1 MKTMI
6 RSLAE
11 FTRKTCTKMAGGC
24 PGYGSGAA
32 VKGNTN
38 ATRSVVTTT
47 KTARKSTFNRDD
59 ERFRDEY
66 YKFCEIAFD

>member
-1 MKTMI
+1 
-6 RSLAE
+6 
-11 FTRKTCTKMAGGC
+11 MAGGC

-38 ATRSVVTTT
+38 GTRSVVTTT
-47 KTARKSTFNRDD
+47 KTAQKPAFNRDD